1 MGQHNRKT
9 RKKGGMFRPSK
20 LKAAIQTNRDY
31 ETRKLTRDLLVDK
44 VDAAKIDASLDMK
57 ISTTSKDKPATYSLK
72 EKVINRL
79 KEKVDQPPKPPSK
92 VIPFNP
98 FNPPEPPKIPTEPKM
113 LDTSFKGNRL
123 AMHSPSAMNL
133 SQKNRKIFEIYT
145 QQPPPVPDKNVKR
158 ILNRGVEKGN
168 YDDTPPIPPLI
179 SSPTPPQNSRKPSG
193 IYMPPSPPQNTR
205 QTRGI
210 YTPTPPT
217 PPQISLPTPLQNQI
231 QPQNIVLDQRINDG
245 RINDGR
251 INDGLIYD
259 PLIACIKSV
268 LEEKIDPTI
277 NPDLYNTKFILE
289 EQDITQIGN
298 ALNVNMKV
306 DIKRGID
313 EVVDFK
319 DRDTEIIEIEWKYLD
334 NCSPLLI
341 AAKFGLK
348 DACIRILK
356 LVKETSKQREMLMT
370 ADDWGNNALS
380 LCARYGYQ
388 GLGKLLINRH
398 KKLGIDLEG
407 FNWEGTEYPDTRGD
421 NFSKTPLMIAAEMG
435 HMGIVELLLISG
447 ANPLAQNDIHQTS
460 LHHCVKKCCPSF
472 THYQTPFGNI
482 KTNTTK
488 RFQYFKVHNDKY
500 KDEPAT
506 WRFVRIIHL
515 LMRFMI
521 FNNGDIGNYREG
533 GLKAVLQNDD
543 NSKNPN
549 QWDSNLLGHGAYT
562 SFSVSKNSNWMS
574 YFQLRKGR
582 LSTKTA
588 SVVNVDEYRTPFI
601 KKIIADKVYSAK
613 TYTPNDYKIIDTVF
627 SSEKDKQLC
636 PLIAN
641 DHNMLIELNNGFVE
655 SIWQN
660 SGSKDFIDYF
670 LQNLYF
676 ISSIAKY
683 TDNEKVVDTM
693 AVGRNNY
700 LKQNYKERYL
710 LRYIPL
716 KY

>member
-44 VDAAKIDASLDMK
+44 VDAAKRDASLDMK
-57 ISTTSKDKPATYSLK
+57 IITITKDKPATYSLK
-72 EKVINRL
+72 EKIIDRL
-79 KEKVDQPPKPPSK
+79 KDKVDQPPKPPSK
-92 VIPFNP
+92 MAPFNP
-98 FNPPEPPKIPTEPKM
+98 FNPPEPPKIPTEPKT
-113 LDTSFKGNRL
+113 LDTSFKGNRSAMHPPS
-123 AMHSPSAMNL
+123 AMHS

-145 QQPPPVPDKNVKR
+145 QQPPPVPDKNKKR
-158 ILNRGVEKGN
+158 ISNRSFKMGN
-168 YDDTPPIPPLI
+168 YDDTPP
-179 SSPTPPQNSRKPSG
+179 SP
-193 IYMPPSPPQNTR
+193 MPK
-205 QTRGI
+205 QTSGI
-210 YTPTPPT
+210 YTPTPP
-217 PPQISLPTPLQNQI
+217 QNQI
-231 QPQNIVLDQRINDG
+231 QTQNIILDQRINDG

-251 INDGLIYD
+251 INDGRINDGLIYN

-268 LEEKIDPTI
+268 LEEKIDLTI
-277 NPDLYNTKFILE
+277 NPDLYNTKLILE
-289 EQDITQIGN
+289 EHDITQIGTT
-298 ALNVNMKV
+298 LNVNMKV

-313 EVVDFK
+313 EVVDFE

-348 DACIRILK
+348 DMCIRILS
-356 LVKETSKQREMLMT
+356 LVRDPSKQREVLMT

-388 GLGKLLINRH
+388 GLCKLLINIH

-407 FNWEGTEYPDTRGD
+407 FNWEGTDYPDTRGD

-435 HMGIVELLLISG
+435 HMGIVELLLING

-460 LHHCVKKCCPSF
+460 LHHCVNKCCPSL

-500 KDEPAT
+500 KDQSAI

-549 QWDSNLLGHGAYT
+549 KWDSNLLGHGAYT

-588 SVVNVDEYRTPFI
+588 SVLNVDEYRTPFI

-641 DHNMLIELNNGFVE
+641 DHNMLIELNN
-655 SIWQN
+655 
-660 SGSKDFIDYF
+660 
-670 LQNLYF
+670 
-676 ISSIAKY
+676 
-683 TDNEKVVDTM
+683 
-693 AVGRNNY
+693 
-700 LKQNYKERYL
+700 
-710 LRYIPL
+710 
-716 KY
+716 